1 MGAKT
6 SLQQLRRQ
14 RASSGPDKVP
24 VLVQTLDEYTRSITA
39 LYSYTSA
46 AVVTEKAHATRRD
59 ASTRRN
65 ARGLR
70 AGTHMEVAVRLTLSG
85 FAPSKIPHH
94 HLLPSLRYLNWR
106 DGRDAKGTAQELGQ
120 TLLSTYHCCLESLIL
135 GFQQGMDLNNTIR
148 LASPPTSYHRL
159 SAAARPSGPL
169 DADPARHKHLELRG
183 QGTAATTR
191 SSPAACRALK
201 AW

>member
-70 AGTHMEVAVRLTLSG
+70 AGTHMEVA
-85 FAPSKIPHH
+85 
-94 HLLPSLRYLNWR
+94 
-106 DGRDAKGTAQELGQ
+106 
-120 TLLSTYHCCLESLIL
+120 
-135 GFQQGMDLNNTIR
+135 QGMDLNNTIR
-148 LASPPTSYHRL
+148 LASPPTPYHRL

-169 DADPARHKHLELRG
+169 DAGPARHKHLELRG
-183 QGTAATTR
+183 QGTAAATR
-191 SSPAACRALK
+191 SSPAVCRALK

>member
-1 MGAKT
+1 MEAKT

-65 ARGLR
+65 AGGLR
-70 AGTHMEVAVRLTLSG
+70 AGMYKWRCALHFQVS
-85 FAPSKIPHH
+85 
-94 HLLPSLRYLNWR
+94 LLP
-106 DGRDAKGTAQELGQ
+106 K
-120 TLLSTYHCCLESLIL
+120 
-135 GFQQGMDLNNTIR
+135 
-148 LASPPTSYHRL
+148 SPTTTTTS
-159 SAAARPSGPL
+159 
-169 DADPARHKHLELRG
+169 
-183 QGTAATTR
+183 QV
-191 SSPAACRALK
+191 
-201 AW
+201 

>member
-1 MGAKT
+1 MEAKT

-24 VLVQTLDEYTRSITA
+24 VLVETLDEYTRTITA
-39 LYSYTSA
+39 LFRSFQNPPPPPPPKFEVPYLERYSARYFHSYSETLPADLFPITAPRRLELGPDSFISHI
-46 AVVTEKAHATRRD
+46 TWMDRRD
-59 ASTRRN
+59 VN
-65 ARGLR
+65 
-70 AGTHMEVAVRLTLSG
+70 GTS
-85 FAPSKIPHH
+85 
-94 HLLPSLRYLNWR
+94 
-106 DGRDAKGTAQELGQ
+106 QELGQ

-135 GFQQGMDLNNTIR
+135 GFQQGMDLNDTIR
-148 LASPPTSYHRL
+148 LASPPTPYHRL

-183 QGTAATTR
+183 QGTATATR
-191 SSPAACRALK
+191 SSLAVCRALK